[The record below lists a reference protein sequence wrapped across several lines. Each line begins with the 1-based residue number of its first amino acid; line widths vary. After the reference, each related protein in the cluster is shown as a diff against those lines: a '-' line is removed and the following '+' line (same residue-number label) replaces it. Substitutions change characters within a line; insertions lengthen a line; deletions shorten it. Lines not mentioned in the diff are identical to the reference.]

1 MTTYFTDIYSQM
13 EELKFDITKARRY
26 GNEINRFMKATTG
39 KQFQQVAPGGGKI
52 STKQPRDG
60 FRMHD
65 YQAQK
70 LIDFISR
77 PKKDPLDKK
86 TGYGKW

>member
-1 MTTYFTDIYSQM
+1 MG
-13 EELKFDITKARRY
+13 ELKFDLTKARRY

-39 KQFQQVAPGGGKI
+39 KQFQQVAPGGGKL
-52 STKQPRDG
+52 STQQPRDG
-60 FRMHD
+60 FRMQD
-65 YQAQK
+65 DQAQK

-77 PKKDPLDKK
+77 PKKDSLNKE